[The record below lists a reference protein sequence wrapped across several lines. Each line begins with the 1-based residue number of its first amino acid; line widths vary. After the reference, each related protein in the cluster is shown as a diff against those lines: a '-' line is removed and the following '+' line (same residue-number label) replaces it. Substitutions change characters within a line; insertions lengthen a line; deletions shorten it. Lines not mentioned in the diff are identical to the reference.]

1 MCAGLCLNQLRPV
14 VFRSEIKYETSLLRQ
29 RPCPGSCSA
38 NLRPTRTVL
47 LMSSSATGLKMAL
60 SAYTVQTL
68 YVLYIFT
75 GLAIF
80 LMVFRVVLRRVRGQQ
95 WNLSDY
101 LTMVCMF
108 FLLARTSMIHVV
120 LVWGTNNVPRIYR
133 HHHNFTDKE
142 IYQRETASKLL
153 LVSRTMYNT

>member
-1 MCAGLCLNQLRPV
+1 
-14 VFRSEIKYETSLLRQ
+14 
-29 RPCPGSCSA
+29 
-38 NLRPTRTVL
+38 
-47 LMSSSATGLKMAL
+47 MAL
-60 SAYTVQTL
+60 SAYTTQTL

-80 LMVFRVVLRRVRGQQ
+80 LMVFRVILRRVRGQQ

-101 LTMVCMF
+101 LTMACMF

-133 HHHNFTDKE
+133 HFHDFTEQE